1 MRILVCD
8 DNADAAETL
17 RALLASD
24 GHEVI
29 ALRDSRVCLEKAL
42 EWVPEVAFLDV
53 GMPGLTGYALARQI
67 RARFGRRILLVAVTG
82 YGSQE
87 DKTVAFEVG
96 FDMHLV
102 KPVQPAK
109 LLSIAANRQH
119 RAGRVG

>member
-17 RALLASD
+17 RVLLASD

-29 ALRDSRVCLEKAL
+29 ALSDSRACLEKAL

-67 RARFGRRILLVAVTG
+67 RARFGRRILELG
-82 YGSQE
+82 GS
-87 DKTVAFEVG
+87 TFASGLFLGFLTYASALSAPAARAFAMSDLE
-96 FDMHLV
+96 LE
-102 KPVQPAK
+102 P
-109 LLSIAANRQH
+109 
-119 RAGRVG
+119 